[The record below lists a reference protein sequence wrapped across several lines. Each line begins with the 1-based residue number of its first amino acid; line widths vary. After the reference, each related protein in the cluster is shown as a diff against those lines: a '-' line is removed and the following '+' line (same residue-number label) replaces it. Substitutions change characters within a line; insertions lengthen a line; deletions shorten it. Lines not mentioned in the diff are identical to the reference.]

1 METSGSALLPLV
13 VADVLLG
20 RVMVGWGFGSGSVAE
35 RRREIL
41 IDIIRPLRIKCLFEL
56 TWLTLKFKAS
66 NS

>member
-35 RRREIL
+35 REKEREREREQQIL
-41 IDIIRPLRIKCLFEL
+41 IDIIIL
-56 TWLTLKFKAS
+56 A
-66 NS
+66 